1 MSGRAAAPTDER
13 ALVSTR
19 LLHELVTQTLDPGYA
34 AAAARR
40 GDASPRRA
48 DTALTAV
55 GALLIGLLL
64 VVSYV
69 HTNRGAP
76 EAQRVHDDLVKRVR
90 SAQQGADALAAQ
102 VASAQRE
109 LDAAQARALPAAG
122 QLARELAGLR
132 LAAAA
137 VAVKGPGVVVTLR
150 EPASAT
156 VSGPPARVGTVGIAA
171 TSVLTDRDVRSVV
184 NELWADGAEAIAING
199 VRLSPTSAIRFA
211 GQAVL
216 VNFDPIT
223 SPYRVEAIGSPDTLS
238 TRFATS
244 DVASRYQTL
253 VSADHIGFDFVDA
266 TKLTLPA
273 ESSAGLRYAR
283 PVPSP
288 TRSGR

>member
-1 MSGRAAAPTDER
+1 MSPTPTDER
-13 ALVSTR
+13 ALASTR

-40 GDASPRRA
+40 PKGVSPRRT
-48 DTALTAV
+48 DTLLTAV

-76 EAQRVHDDLVKRVR
+76 EAQRVHNDLVKRVR
-90 SAQQGADALAAQ
+90 SAQQGADSLAAQ
-102 VASAQRE
+102 VASAQRA

-122 QLARELAGLR
+122 PLARQLAGLR
-132 LAAAA
+132 LDAAATA
-137 VAVKGPGVVVTLR
+137 VTGPGLVVTLR
-150 EPASAT
+150 EPPAAT
-156 VSGPPARVGTVGIAA
+156 ASGPPARAGTVGIAA

-184 NELWADGAEAIAING
+184 NELWADGAEAIAVNG

-223 SPYRVEAIGSPDTLS
+223 SPYRIEAIGAPDSLS

-253 VSADHIGFDFVDA
+253 VSAEHIGFAFVDT

-273 ESSAGLRYAR
+273 VSSAGLRYAR